1 MQSNLFPNFKKYS
14 CQGLAA
20 LGIVA
25 ACCQTAGATSHFTL
39 ADGWTEIAA
48 EDNVGTGGFVGPGVG
63 GQPFDAEYLAYKLV
77 GNTLSIGLQS
87 GFDLLDGHVLQGGI
101 NYYAGDLALSFN
113 GTPTNYEY
121 AFDFGKLTKNYAG
134 AKVDA
139 DTSGSDGI
147 DAAGLYAV
155 SAWNLGVYSGYTAS
169 NPFAMDGG
177 TLVTSGTTLAGL
189 DGDSYWRTV
198 SFDITALGL
207 TNNFSFDA
215 HWTMS
220 CGNDAINGGANV
232 AYNPPPTPVPEPAT
246 MLLFGTG
253 LMGLAGLHRRKM
265 NKA

>member
-14 CQGLAA
+14 CQGLTA

-25 ACCQTAGATSHFTL
+25 ACCQTASATSHFTL

-63 GQPFDAEYLAYKLV
+63 GQPFDAEFLAYKLI

-87 GFDLLDGHVLQGGI
+87 GFDLVGGHVLQGGI
-101 NYYAGDLALSFN
+101 HYYAGDLALSFN

-134 AKVDA
+134 TKVDA
-139 DTSGSDGI
+139 DTSSPDGI
-147 DAAGLYAV
+147 DADGLYAV

-177 TLVTSGTTLAGL
+177 TIVAGANGTTLAGL
-189 DGDSYWRTV
+189 EGVDSYWRTV
-198 SFDITALGL
+198 SFDITSLGL
-207 TNNFSFDA
+207 TDDFILDA

-220 CGNDAINGGANV
+220 CGNDAINGHADV
-232 AYNPPPTPVPEPAT
+232 PVPEPAT

-253 LMGLAGLHRRKM
+253 LMGLAGLQRRRM